1 MQGLVLFIYLFILCA
16 DMKLRYHI
24 KSPTDFH
31 KILVKPQNGF
41 RTGVEGLQCGKNDGL
56 GSSTSITS
64 ALLLVKYTQKA

>member
-1 MQGLVLFIYLFILCA
+1 
-16 DMKLRYHI
+16 MKLRYRI

-41 RTGVEGLQCGKNDGL
+41 RTGEVLQYGGSDGL

-64 ALLLVKYTQKA
+64 ALLLVKYTQKAEETPCRYAFC